1 MNLEIEKVAEFIRAN
16 PRFFEQYPDILM
28 NLQVPHPHGGRT
40 VSISE
45 RQILALREKGKFLE
59 RKLAELIQFGEE
71 NDAIGNKIHTL
82 ACLLIGTRSLDE
94 VIDTLQGQLTE
105 NFEVPHVTM
114 RLWMDDGAANAAS
127 SRDEFSPTNQELRGF
142 AQAMSVPYCGQHAV
156 YETNRWFGE
165 ASPQLKS
172 FAMVPLRHGKTFG
185 LLVMA
190 SEDAERFYPEMG
202 TLYLQRIGELA
213 SAALAPFVTNS

>member
-1 MNLEIEKVAEFIRAN
+1 LN
-16 PRFFEQYPDILM
+16 

-71 NDAIGNKIHTL
+71 NDAISGKIQTL
-82 ACLLIGTRSLDE
+82 ACLLIGTRSIDD

-114 RLWMDDGAANAAS
+114 RLWPNYKAQSPAREEFAA
-127 SRDEFSPTNQELRGF
+127 TNQELQGF
-142 AQAMSVPYCGQHAV
+142 THAMSVPYCGQHAV
-156 YETNRWFGE
+156 YETHRWFGE
-165 ASPQLKS
+165 SAPQLKS
-172 FAMVPLRHGKTFG
+172 FAMVPLRHGATFG

-202 TLYLQRIGELA
+202 TLYVQRIGELA
-213 SAALAPFVTNS
+213 SAALAPFVINT

>member
-1 MNLEIEKVAEFIRAN
+1 MALETEKIAEYIRSN
-16 PRFFEQYPDILM
+16 PRFFEQYPDILL

-45 RQILALREKGKFLE
+45 RQILALREKSKFLE

-71 NDAIGNKIHTL
+71 NDAISNKIHTL
-82 ACLLIGTRSLDE
+82 ACLLIGTRSIDE
-94 VIDTLQGQLTE
+94 VLDTLEGQLTE
-105 NFEVPHVTM
+105 NFEVPHVTL
-114 RLWMDDGAANAAS
+114 RLWTDNKLATEG
-127 SRDEFSPTNQELRGF
+127 REEFAPTNQELQGF
-142 AQAMSVPYCGQHAV
+142 SHAMSVPYCGQHAV
-156 YETNRWFGE
+156 YETHRWFGE
-165 ASPQLKS
+165 AAPHLKS
-172 FAMVPLRHGKTFG
+172 FAMVPLRHGVTFG

-213 SAALAPFVTNS
+213 SAAFAPFVVNG

>member
-1 MNLEIEKVAEFIRAN
+1 MHLEIEKIAEYIRAN

-45 RQILALREKGKFLE
+45 RQILALREKAKFLE

-71 NDAIGNKIHTL
+71 NDAISGKIHTL
-82 ACLLIGTRSLDE
+82 ACLLIGTRSIDE
-94 VIDTLQGQLTE
+94 VIDTLEGQLTE

-114 RLWMDDGAANAAS
+114 RLWPNYKAQS
-127 SRDEFSPTNQELRGF
+127 PSRDEFTPTNQELQGF
-142 AQAMSVPYCGQHAV
+142 AHAMSVPYCGQHAV
-156 YETNRWFGE
+156 YETHRWFGE
-165 ASPQLKS
+165 SAPQLKS
-172 FAMVPLRHGKTFG
+172 FAMVPLRHGATFG

-202 TLYLQRIGELA
+202 TLYVQRIGELA
-213 SAALAPFVTNS
+213 SAALAPFVINI